1 MSSQSPSPSDSLFVE
16 VSSDVE
22 RGRVGQ
28 RGLDGDRTSTAHR
41 VDHDVAGLDV
51 SKSKEKLF
59 TVDSSFAHLNIESKI
74 RKVDKSWLVIPLSS
88 IEYSILGHLG
98 SVLECSKFRVIESS
112 NRA

>member
-1 MSSQSPSPSDSLFVE
+1 ME

-28 RGLDGDRTSTAHR
+28 RGLDGDRTSAAHR

-59 TVDSSFAHLNIESKI
+59 TVDSFDHLNTK
-74 RKVDKSWLVIPLSS
+74 KT
-88 IEYSILGHLG
+88 
-98 SVLECSKFRVIESS
+98 
-112 NRA
+112 

>member
-1 MSSQSPSPSDSLFVE
+1 VE

-28 RGLDGDRTSTAHR
+28 RGLDGDRTSAAHR

-59 TVDSSFAHLNIESKI
+59 TVDSFDHLNIKKLEHERKI
-74 RKVDKSWLVIPLSS
+74 RTVDISLFQ
-88 IEYSILGHLG
+88 ILFPQ
-98 SVLECSKFRVIESS
+98 K
-112 NRA
+112 